1 MKKFL
6 LATVSMVALASA
18 TRAADM
24 PAAMPAKAPMDM
36 PAPIAD
42 WSGAYL
48 GIQGGVVPRDAT
60 LSPFDIP
67 LAGDK
72 TGGIVGALL
81 GYNWQ
86 RGNFVY
92 GLEGDWNWI
101 GAKAS
106 DRSNLNTNSS
116 SYDVNWLATLRGRA
130 GLALDS
136 TLFYVTGAWPSAL

>member
-24 PAAMPAKAPMDM
+24 PAAMPAKAPMYM

-86 RGNFVY
+86 RVQ
-92 GLEGDWNWI
+92 LC
-101 GAKAS
+101 
-106 DRSNLNTNSS
+106 
-116 SYDVNWLATLRGRA
+116 LRPG
-130 GLALDS
+130 G
-136 TLFYVTGAWPSAL
+136 